1 MTMPLFAPH
10 RLIIVARDEPDLYD
24 FIRRDNVFDERVQVI
39 ADRRVGERRA
49 SPGSHAPDRRRTDR
63 RRHDVQP
70 LLRTHGWVEVRVP
83 STP

>member
-1 MTMPLFAPH
+1 MPPSAPD

-49 SPGSHAPDRRRTDR
+49 SITSHAPDRRRTDR

-70 LLRTHGWVEVRVP
+70 LLRTAGWVEVPVP
-83 STP
+83 SLP

>member
-1 MTMPLFAPH
+1 MTMPFPAPH

-24 FIRRDNVFDERVQVI
+24 FIRRDNVGDERVRVI

-49 SPGSHAPDRRRTDR
+49 SLTGHAPERRRIDR

-70 LLRTHGWVEVRVP
+70 LLRTDGWVEVSGP
-83 STP
+83 SAP